1 MLLVPTRLA
10 PSRIHGLGVFAV
22 APIAK
27 GTPVWR
33 FEKGL
38 DMEFAPDIAERFP
51 EHVRAFF
58 SRYGYLDRNLN
69 RLILC
74 FDDARFVNHSDA
86 PNVATDYARDPHGLD
101 VALRDIAA
109 GEELTMDYAGFEE
122 AGALYPSP
130 REEGEGARAKR
141 GG

>member
-10 PSRIHGLGVFAV
+10 QSPIHGFGVYAA
-22 APIAK
+22 APIPK

-33 FEKGL
+33 FERGL
-38 DMEFAPDIAERFP
+38 DMAFDPGIVETLP

-58 SRYGYLDRNLN
+58 SHYGYLDRNVK
-69 RLILC
+69 RIILC
-74 FDDARFVNHSDA
+74 FDDARFVNHSDT
-86 PNVATDYARDPHGLD
+86 PNVATDYAQDHYGLD

-122 AGALYPSP
+122 QSGRKL
-130 REEGEGARAKR
+130 
-141 GG
+141 

>member
-10 PSRIHGLGVFAV
+10 QSPIHGFGVFAV
-22 APIAK
+22 APIPK

-38 DMEFAPDIAERFP
+38 DMDFSPDIVPTLPA
-51 EHVRAFF
+51 HVRTFF
-58 SRYGYLDRNLN
+58 SHYGYVDRNVG
-69 RLILC
+69 RIILC

-86 PNVATDYARDPHGLD
+86 PNVATDYAQDPHGLD

-109 GEELTMDYAGFEE
+109 GEELTMDYANFEQASEAARGF
-122 AGALYPSP
+122 
-130 REEGEGARAKR
+130 
-141 GG
+141 

>member
-10 PSRIHGLGVFAV
+10 PSAIHGFGVFA
-22 APIAK
+22 AAQIAQ

-33 FEKGL
+33 FARGL
-38 DMEFAPDIAERFP
+38 DMEFRPDIVPTLPA
-51 EHVRAFF
+51 HVREFF
-58 SRYGYLDRNLN
+58 AHYGYLDRNVQ
-69 RLILC
+69 RIILC

-86 PNVATDYARDPHGLD
+86 PNVATDYAQDPYGLD

-122 AGALYPSP
+122 PG
-130 REEGEGARAKR
+130 RAM
-141 GG
+141 

>member
-10 PSRIHGLGVFAV
+10 PSTVHGLGVFAA

-27 GTPVWR
+27 GAPVWR
-33 FEKGL
+33 FAKGI
-38 DMEFAPDIAERFP
+38 DMDFAPEIVP
-51 EHVRAFF
+51 TLPPHVQQFF
-58 SRYGYLDRNLN
+58 AHYGYLDRNVK
-69 RLILC
+69 RIILC

-86 PNVATDYARDPHGLD
+86 PNVATDYAQDAYGLD

-122 AGALYPSP
+122 VRRAL
-130 REEGEGARAKR
+130 
-141 GG
+141 